1 MLFGKEAL
9 MSSLRPYKL
18 SVCAD
23 TLPSATNQFQRWE
36 TGTLNFEGLAG
47 IDAVIQYIASLATRY
62 GNLQEDQSLRQ
73 KIVAGYKVIHE
84 HESKLT
90 RKFLQGVAGIP
101 GLKIYGIKDP
111 ESTKNDKRTPTF
123 AIRMDCLKTAGELAD
138 LLLKDYKIISGS
150 GHFYAKYFAEG
161 LGLMPTGG
169 YVRIGFAHYNSCQ
182 EIDRVVD
189 ALAAI
194 AKAHQ

>member
-1 MLFGKEAL
+1 

-23 TLPSATNQFQRWE
+23 TLPSSTNQFQRWE

-47 IDAVIQYIASLATRY
+47 IEAVIQYIASLGIRY
-62 GNLQEDQSLRQ
+62 GNVQESQDLRL
-73 KIVAGYKVIHE
+73 KIVAGYKVIHH

-90 RKFLQGVAGIP
+90 RTFLQGAAKIP
-101 GLKIYGIKDP
+101 GLKIYGIKEPD
-111 ESTKNDKRTPTF
+111 STWNEKRTPTF

-138 LLLKDYKIISGS
+138 LLLNDYKIISGS

-169 YVRIGFAHYNSCQ
+169 YVRIGFAHYNSCE

-189 ALAAI
+189 ALAQI